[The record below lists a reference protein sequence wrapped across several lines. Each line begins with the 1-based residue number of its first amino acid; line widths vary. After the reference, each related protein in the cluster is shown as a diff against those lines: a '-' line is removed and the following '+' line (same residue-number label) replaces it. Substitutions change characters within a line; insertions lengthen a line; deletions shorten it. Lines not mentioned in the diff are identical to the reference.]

1 MSGFDQR
8 GFDSPDFADTDMRQD
23 FGRDDFGGIEPDM
36 TASQEPVSRAP
47 ILSNRITNAASGAGA
62 SISTGARNAYNYA
75 TGRGLTT
82 LVIILVAVGVFAALA
97 YTVYQILST
106 NLKVVTLL
114 NKPLNALSQSTT
126 VKSEKFPNMSN
137 GKEFS
142 VSFWVYVE
150 SQSNTSNL
158 RQVISIGDK
167 SDELSPLVMMDRTTN
182 KMFIAMRT
190 MSSPSMTTSAII
202 ESYSASLKARTTS
215 NPHLQ
220 YNKSIIMEIEY
231 VPLGRWLNVVAV
243 LDNDVVSLFVD
254 GDMYSVAPISR
265 FADRIQNTSPG
276 GGAGGGTGGSGGST
290 GGNSGSTGGSGGST
304 GGTSGGTGGTSG
316 GTGGTGRPDPAS
328 ALVAKDPA
336 GGLNVGGIN
345 GISGYVANVQV
356 ANYAFSIFHAR
367 AIYRAGPVRRTLSWL
382 LPSNIK
388 LQWPITTVETD

>member
-126 VKSEKFPNMSN
+126 VKSEKFPVMSN

-167 SDELSPLVMMDRTTN
+167 SDDLSPLVMMDRTTN

-202 ESYSASLKARTTS
+202 EDYSRSLKTRTTS
-215 NPHLQ
+215 NPHLN
-220 YNKSIIMEIEY
+220 YNRSIIMEIEY

-265 FADRIQNTSPG
+265 FADRIQNTSP
-276 GGAGGGTGGSGGST
+276 AGSTTGGTGGNAPPAGST
-290 GGNSGSTGGSGGST
+290 TGVT
-304 GGTSGGTGGTSG
+304 A
-316 GTGGTGRPDPAS
+316 RPDPAS

-388 LQWPITTVETD
+388 LQWPITTVKTD

>member
-215 NPHLQ
+215 NPHLE

-290 GGNSGSTGGSGGST
+290 GGNSG
-304 GGTSGGTGGTSG
+304 GTGGNSG

>member
-290 GGNSGSTGGSGGST
+290 GG
-304 GGTSGGTGGTSG
+304 TSGGTGGNSG

>member
-1 MSGFDQR
+1 
-8 GFDSPDFADTDMRQD
+8 
-23 FGRDDFGGIEPDM
+23 
-36 TASQEPVSRAP
+36 
-47 ILSNRITNAASGAGA
+47 
-62 SISTGARNAYNYA
+62 
-75 TGRGLTT
+75 
-82 LVIILVAVGVFAALA
+82 
-97 YTVYQILST
+97 
-106 NLKVVTLL
+106 
-114 NKPLNALSQSTT
+114 
-126 VKSEKFPNMSN
+126 MSN

-190 MSSPSMTTSAII
+190 MSTPTMSTIEII
-202 ESYSASLKARTTS
+202 NQYSESVKTRTTS
-215 NPHLQ
+215 NPHLK

-265 FADRIQNTSPG
+265 FKDMTHVSSP
-276 GGAGGGTGGSGGST
+276 ATGTGGAAAGAAGAA
-290 GGNSGSTGGSGGST
+290 
-304 GGTSGGTGGTSG
+304 GTGGAAA
-316 GTGGTGRPDPAS
+316 GTGGAAAGTGGAASGGANISIPDPTS
-328 ALVAKDPA
+328 TLVAKDPS
-336 GGLNVGGIN
+336 GGLNVGGSN

-388 LQWPITTVETD
+388 LQWPITTVKTD

>member
-202 ESYSASLKARTTS
+202 ESYSASLKTRTTS
-215 NPHLQ
+215 NPHLA

-265 FADRIQNTSPG
+265 FADRIQNTSPADSPA
-276 GGAGGGTGGSGGST
+276 GGAGGNASGA
-290 GGNSGSTGGSGGST
+290 GGST
-304 GGTSGGTGGTSG
+304 GGTSGGTGGNSG

>member
-62 SISTGARNAYNYA
+62 SIYTGARNAYNYA

-290 GGNSGSTGGSGGST
+290 GG
-304 GGTSGGTGGTSG
+304 TSGGTGGNSG

>member
-215 NPHLQ
+215 NPHLE

-290 GGNSGSTGGSGGST
+290 GG
-304 GGTSGGTGGTSG
+304 TSGGTGGNSG

>member
-8 GFDSPDFADTDMRQD
+8 GFDTPDFADQDMGDQD
-23 FGRDDFGGIEPDM
+23 FGRDDFGSTEPDM
-36 TASQEPVSRAP
+36 MAQAQPVSRAP
-47 ILSNRITNAASGAGA
+47 ILSNRLTNAASGAGA

-114 NKPLNALSQSTT
+114 DKPLNALSQSTT
-126 VKSEKFPNMSN
+126 VKSEKFPTMSN

-190 MSSPSMTTSAII
+190 MSTPTMSTIEII
-202 ESYSASLKARTTS
+202 NQYSESVKTRTTS
-215 NPHLQ
+215 NPHLK

-265 FADRIQNTSPG
+265 FKDMTHVSSP
-276 GGAGGGTGGSGGST
+276 ATGTGGAAAGAAGAA
-290 GGNSGSTGGSGGST
+290 
-304 GGTSGGTGGTSG
+304 GTGGAAA
-316 GTGGTGRPDPAS
+316 GTGGAAAGTGGAASGGANISIPDPTS
-328 ALVAKDPA
+328 TLVAKDPS
-336 GGLNVGGIN
+336 GGLNVGGSN

-388 LQWPITTVETD
+388 LQWPITTVKTD